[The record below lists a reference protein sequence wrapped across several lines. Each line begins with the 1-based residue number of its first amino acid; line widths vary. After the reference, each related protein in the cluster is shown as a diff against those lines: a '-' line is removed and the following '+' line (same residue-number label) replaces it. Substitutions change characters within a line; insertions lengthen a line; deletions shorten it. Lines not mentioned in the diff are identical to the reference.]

1 MNKLITL
8 FVGMAALCSSAYADN
23 TQTVVVDGETINKNV
38 TRLTFSGDDVVMTF
52 ADNTQQTADMSLVSI
67 SLTYGSTPTAIDKV
81 TEETGTVK
89 RVYNLNGQYVGNST
103 AGLPKGL
110 YIVNGKKLVI
120 K

>member
-1 MNKLITL
+1 MNKLLTL
-8 FVGMAALCSSAYADN
+8 FVGMAAMCASANADN
-23 TQTVVVDGETINKNV
+23 TQTVIVDGTTINKSV

-67 SLTYGSTPTAIDKV
+67 SFSYSPATAISNPEQS
-81 TEETGTVK
+81 EENTVK
-89 RVYNLNGQYVGNST
+89 KVYNLNGQYVGNST
-103 AGLPKGL
+103 TGLPKGL